1 MPWHQKSNE
10 CLLVGRALRRERGE
24 SLARVIMVR
33 LGFET
38 PYLQAELPD
47 PIDPRKRFRLDFVWR
62 DESRRLIF
70 GEFDGKAKNQ
80 KKQVES
86 GKPLGCRC
94 RWQATPA

>member
-24 SLARVIMVR
+24 LLARVIMVR

-47 PIDPRKRFRLDFVWR
+47 PIDPRKRFSPSL
-62 DESRRLIF
+62 
-70 GEFDGKAKNQ
+70 Q
-80 KKQVES
+80 KS
-86 GKPLGCRC
+86 
-94 RWQATPA
+94 TPMCP

>member
-47 PIDPRKRFRLDFVWR
+47 PIDPRKRFRLDFV
-62 DESRRLIF
+62 
-70 GEFDGKAKNQ
+70 
-80 KKQVES
+80 
-86 GKPLGCRC
+86 
-94 RWQATPA
+94 

>member
-24 SLARVIMVR
+24 LLARVIMVR

-47 PIDPRKRFRLDFVWR
+47 PIDPR
-62 DESRRLIF
+62 
-70 GEFDGKAKNQ
+70 
-80 KKQVES
+80 
-86 GKPLGCRC
+86 
-94 RWQATPA
+94 

>member
-24 SLARVIMVR
+24 LLARVIMVR

-47 PIDPRKRFRLDFVWR
+47 PIDPRKRFSPSL
-62 DESRRLIF
+62 
-70 GEFDGKAKNQ
+70 Q
-80 KKQVES
+80 K
-86 GKPLGCRC
+86 
-94 RWQATPA
+94 ATPMCPE